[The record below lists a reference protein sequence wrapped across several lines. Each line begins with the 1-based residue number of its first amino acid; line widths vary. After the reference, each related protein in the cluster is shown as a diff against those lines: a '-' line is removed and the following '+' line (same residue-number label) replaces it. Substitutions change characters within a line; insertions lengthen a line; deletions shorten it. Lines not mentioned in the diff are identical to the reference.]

1 MVEAAWTAKSASL
14 TPFVSAQNF
23 YNLLERNVE
32 RELVPACNAYGLG
45 VLPYFPLAS
54 GLLTGKYQR
63 GQAAPAGTRL
73 SAARFAAALN
83 RRRTSIGSRSS
94 RRSRPSRGHSLLEL
108 AIGWLASQPHVAER
122 DLGRDEPRAGRGERA
137 RRGVEALGGRARQS
151 GGAVMA
157 EQRAIDTGT
166 DHLQARVEDGVALL
180 DDEPARAAQRALG
193 RDAARPR
200 GGARATPRPPTDVRC
215 IVLTGAGGA
224 FCSGGDVKGMAAGTG
239 GNRGIGLSLDERIH
253 RQRLS
258 QRETAGRIFRMP
270 KPVIASLPGAA
281 AGAGLS
287 LALACDLRIAAESAV
302 ITTAFAKV
310 GFSGDYGG
318 SYFLTQLVGSAKARE
333 LYYLSDRVDAK
344 EAERLGL
351 VNRVVPD
358 AALDAETRALAR
370 PARSRRHGR
379 LPLHEGEPATGR
391 SSGASLEECLDLEA
405 THHVHTG
412 LTEDHREAAK
422 RLRRETDADVQGA
435 LTWIQPSSKRSS
447 TRRSAISARR

>member
-1 MVEAAWTAKSASL
+1 
-14 TPFVSAQNF
+14 
-23 YNLLERNVE
+23 
-32 RELVPACNAYGLG
+32 
-45 VLPYFPLAS
+45 
-54 GLLTGKYQR
+54 
-63 GQAAPAGTRL
+63 
-73 SAARFAAALN
+73 
-83 RRRTSIGSRSS
+83 
-94 RRSRPSRGHSLLEL
+94 
-108 AIGWLASQPHVAER
+108 
-122 DLGRDEPRAGRGERA
+122 
-137 RRGVEALGGRARQS
+137 
-151 GGAVMA
+151 MA

-180 DDEPARAAQRALG
+180 VMNRPERRNALSDEMLRGLAAAL
-193 RDAARPR
+193 REAETA
-200 GGARATPRPPTDVRC
+200 TDVRC

-351 VNRVVPD
+351 VNKVVPD
-358 AALDAETRALAR
+358 ASLAAETRALAD
-370 PARSRRHGR
+370 R
-379 LPLHEGEPATGR
+379 LASGATVAFRYMKENLHRALE
-391 SSGASLEECLDLEA
+391 GASLEDCLDLEA

-422 RLRRETDADVQGA
+422 AFVE
-435 LTWIQPSSKRSS
+435 KR
-447 TRRSAISARR
+447 TPTFKGR